1 MFTASQDQRVS
12 GPAGTASADEG
23 VGEAAEAALAAA
35 WATDACCRVAGW
47 GGHTANSPCSQTL
60 RISACADRRGRTRPT
75 KGHRSRS
82 SRCRPGRR
90 MGHGH
95 MLPRSVVEFTGPTAH
110 VHSFPRPARERTGG
124 HGLGRRRGGR
134 SSRSRPG
141 RRMGHGHMLLR
152 SVVEFTGHAHSFPS
166 QQPMLTAFQDQRVSG
181 PAGTASADEG
191 VGEAAEAAPAAAWA
205 TDTCCR
211 GAWWGVH
218 GADSSCSQTSQDQR
232 VSGPAR
238 HGLGRRRGMGAAAA
252 DAAPAAAWA
261 TDTCCRGAW
270 WSSRGRQLMFTAS
283 QDQRVSG
290 SAGTAS
296 ADEGVGEAA
305 EAALAAAW
313 ATDACCRVAGWG
325 GHTADSPCSQ
335 TLRISACADR
345 RGRTRPTKGWEQ
357 AADAAPAAAWATDTC
372 CRGAWWSSRGRQLM
386 FTASQDQR
394 VSGRGGRSSRSRPG
408 RRDTASPTADEGVG
422 EKQQKPPRPP
432 HGPRTHAAEERGG
445 EFTGPT
451 AHAHRL
457 PKTSA
462 CADRRGRTRTDE
474 GVGEAADAAPAAA
487 WATDTCC

>member
-47 GGHTANSPCSQTL
+47 GGHTADSPCSQTL
-60 RISACADRRGRTRPT
+60 RISACADRRGLTRPT
-75 KGHRSRS
+75 KGWR
-82 SRCRPGRR
+82 
-90 MGHGH
+90 
-95 MLPRSVVEFTGPTAH
+95 
-110 VHSFPRPARERTGG
+110 
-124 HGLGRRRGGR
+124 
-134 SSRSRPG
+134 
-141 RRMGHGHMLLR
+141 
-152 SVVEFTGHAHSFPS
+152 
-166 QQPMLTAFQDQRVSG
+166 
-181 PAGTASADEG
+181 
-191 VGEAAEAAPAAAWA
+191 
-205 TDTCCR
+205 
-211 GAWWGVH
+211 
-218 GADSSCSQTSQDQR
+218 
-232 VSGPAR
+232 
-238 HGLGRRRGMGAAAA
+238 AAA

-290 SAGTAS
+290 PAGTAS

-345 RGRTRPTKGWEQ
+345 RGRTRPTSRGIGAA

-394 VSGRGGRSSRSRPG
+394 VSGLAG
-408 RRDTASPTADEGVG
+408 TAS
-422 EKQQKPPRPP
+422 
-432 HGPRTHAAEERGG
+432 
-445 EFTGPT
+445 
-451 AHAHRL
+451 
-457 PKTSA
+457 
-462 CADRRGRTRTDE
+462 TDE
-474 GVGEAADAAPAAA
+474 GVGEAAEAAPAAA